1 MALQDRSE
9 SRAPQSIQ
17 GWKLVGSALLAGI
30 TAVLGA
36 VVGLLGSIYSQE
48 IKSSWPFGE
57 ASFWRVGEALELNL
71 PVCVFYLSLF
81 ALGFLIFVN
90 MRGQGRAYERSID
103 HLDRLMRDQGKAYDT
118 SIRHLDRLIRTVPP
132 SDYLKYFEDT
142 LLESGGLTAFALGP
156 RGDPAALYVA
166 INSCLASLG
175 ELARGLDEC
184 PEDVR
189 FGVNLMCFVPYD
201 NSSVPLPHLDF
212 WDGGDQTQLEGY
224 LQLLPEFSICLT
236 SEETSLDETV
246 PPLLLPIPKPEF
258 SQDTKGRTL
267 LLPGA
272 PHAYRA
278 DANLFVWPDT
288 AEIPEWCRR
297 KTGFRPTVADDL
309 EAYFRSAA
317 GQHVKSFVSV
327 PIFSPSE
334 TDGVELQVCG
344 IVNIHSNRTGVLGAE
359 GPKLFLSLTAPYK
372 LMLGALLAR
381 WKLLPSAKREQ
392 VVSSLSS

>member
-1 MALQDRSE
+1 MAWRGRSE
-9 SRAPQSIQ
+9 SQAPWSIQ
-17 GWKLVGSALLAGI
+17 GWKLAGSALLAGI

-57 ASFWRVGEALELNL
+57 QLELDA
-71 PVCVFYLSLF
+71 PIWSFYGALF
-81 ALGFLIFVN
+81 AFGFLFFVN
-90 MRGQGRAYERSID
+90 MRGQGRAYERSIN
-103 HLDRLMRDQGKAYDT
+103 HLDRMMRDQGQAYDT
-118 SIRHLDRLIRTVPP
+118 SIQHLDRLIRTVPP
-132 SDYLKYFEDT
+132 SDYLKDFEDT

-156 RGDPAALYVA
+156 KSDPAALYVA
-166 INSCLASLG
+166 IHSCLASLG
-175 ELARGLDEC
+175 ELARGLDES

-201 NSSVPLPHLDF
+201 NSSVQLPHLDF
-212 WDGGDQTQLEGY
+212 WDSGDQTQLQGY

-236 SEETSLDETV
+236 SEETSLDDTV
-246 PPLLLPIPKPEF
+246 TPLLLPIPKPEF

-272 PHAYRA
+272 PQAYSA
-278 DANLFVWPDT
+278 DANLFVWDDT
-288 AEIPEWCRR
+288 AKIPEWCRN

-309 EAYFRSAA
+309 EAYFRSDA

-327 PIFSPSE
+327 PIFSPSV
-334 TDGVELQVCG
+334 TDGVELHVCG
-344 IVNIHSNRTGVLGAE
+344 IINIHSNRTGILGEE

-381 WKLLPSAKREQ
+381 WNLLPSAKREQ
-392 VVSSLSS
+392 VVSS